1 MSIESTKIVP
11 FFPMPNEQFPNVP
24 DVLHTEALYSTRDI
38 FISYANGII
47 SELGT
52 FDFWISGLMLNPLF
66 FFISRLN
73 NACSPLVINL
83 QIN

>member
-1 MSIESTKIVP
+1 M
-11 FFPMPNEQFPNVP
+11 NG
-24 DVLHTEALYSTRDI
+24 ALKLPLQSLLL
-38 FISYANGII
+38 
-47 SELGT
+47 SELET
-52 FDFWISGLMLNPLF
+52 LEWWISGLMLYRLF

>member
-1 MSIESTKIVP
+1 MSIESMKIVP

-52 FDFWISGLMLNPLF
+52 FNFSILGLMLDQL
-66 FFISRLN
+66 FISRLN